1 MTNRLHLV
9 IAAALVATAH
19 VPLGAQSKSQDRDN
33 WLRNNCR
40 LAVQVIT
47 TGEPAPKKAWAYGF
61 IQECPEAGD
70 ALASAWNR
78 ALSGDDL
85 FDRQRL
91 SARTLDSR
99 ILNAAVTVASDASRG
114 VEERWSALVVL
125 TALYAPRRS
134 LSGYR
139 WDEDHRNS
147 SLGFIFDGGQSLGS
161 SPITTE
167 DRARALAAVRQIAAT
182 DGGPLNAKRGVSWLA
197 VLLADVAP

>member
-1 MTNRLHLV
+1 MNRLDIV
-9 IAAALVATAH
+9 MAATLVATAH
-19 VPLGAQSKSQDRDN
+19 ASLSAQSNSQDRNN

-40 LAVQVIT
+40 LAVQVIA

-99 ILNAAVTVASDASRG
+99 ILNTAATVASDASRA
-114 VEERWSALVVL
+114 VEERWSALVVI
-125 TALYAPRRS
+125 TALYAPGQSVHS
-134 LSGYR
+134 LR
-139 WDEDHRNS
+139 WDKEPG
-147 SLGFIFDGGQSLGS
+147 LGTLGGLADGGQSLGS
-161 SPITTE
+161 SPITAA
-167 DRARALAAVRQIAAT
+167 DRARALAAVQQIAAT
-182 DGGPLNAKRGVSWLA
+182 DGGPLNAKRVVTRLA